1 MPDLDLLFVSTAY
14 VASALAVATA
24 ISAVSI
30 LLLGA
35 GVLWR
40 GRTRG
45 ASTQFFVLALVT
57 SFWLG
62 AWAMMY
68 ASREAGIAVSWAR
81 LGYAFGVLIPAAM
94 FHFAARVIGR
104 DRRYR
109 AAIAL
114 FWLTCAAL
122 VGVGLKTDIV
132 FAGVRHFDWGF
143 YPQSLPSAG
152 FVLFIVAA
160 VLIASIHLFW
170 RAYRDAEGKGRE
182 RGGALLLAGA
192 FGAMGLFDYLPST
205 GIDLQPAGYITALVY
220 TVIVATAVWRFE
232 LAGIT
237 PEYAATQIL
246 DTMKGA
252 VVVVDMDGRIR
263 VVNRGAASLLGYRP
277 EQLRGAH
284 IRQIFPRDENL
295 TTGQLLNSLGI
306 LEHTMAWLAADGSR
320 IDVLAASSFL
330 RDHDNNPVAVVY
342 VASDFTERKRAE
354 GALRESEH
362 RYRTLFE
369 MNPLPMW
376 VYDFESLRFTDVND
390 AAVKHYG
397 YSRTEFLRMTIRDIR
412 PSEEIEAMEQALATA
427 SPRRGPSHFRHHKK
441 DGTVIDVEITSFE
454 FVFGARHS
462 RLVIAQDITTRMR
475 ADEELRRSEERYR
488 ELFEN
493 ANDIVYTHDLAGL
506 ITTMNI
512 AGERLS
518 GYSRDEIIGT
528 HIQSIIVPEHRERA
542 ADAMEKKLRGEA
554 TATFYEVEMRSKDG
568 RRIPLELSTRMIY
581 RDGKAVGVQGIGRD
595 VTDRKA
601 SEARYRLLFERNLA
615 GVYRSTAEGTILDC
629 NDACARLFGY
639 DSREEFLGAN
649 ANDFYFDDRERERI
663 VQMLRE
669 QRQSTNLELRLRRR
683 DGTTVW
689 VLENVTLRDEDIME
703 GTIIDITDRKRAQ
716 EQVEYQAYHDS
727 LTGLPNRLLFRDRI
741 TVALAHAKRTG
752 RLSAVMFLDLDQFKL
767 VNDTLGHTV
776 GDRLLQAIGARLVTC
791 MRAEDTVAR
800 MGGDEFT
807 VLLADVADRRGAA
820 LVAQKVLEAVRHPVT
835 IDEHELYVTTSIGIS
850 VFPDEGTD
858 AESLL
863 KNADRAMYGA
873 KERGRDNY
881 QFASAAHVQPAESRL
896 VMERAMH
903 RALERDELVVHY
915 HPMVEI
921 ATGRV
926 VGAEAL
932 LRWNHPEQGL
942 IQPEDFIPLAEETQ
956 LIVPIGAWVL
966 RTAITQMKAWHDA
979 GHTWLRV
986 AVNLSPRQF
995 QDRELVMTIEKIL
1008 ADTGFPPQFVDLE
1021 ITESTAM
1028 QNAELTLT
1036 ILRRLKE
1043 MGIRISIDDFGT
1055 GYSSLSYL
1063 KRFPIDTV
1071 KIDQDFVRD
1080 LTPDDAAIIS
1090 AVISM
1095 ARALNLRVIAEGV
1108 ETEEQLAFLRREQC
1122 GEMQGFLY
1130 SQPLSAAEFESAL
1143 NAMLRVPAL

>member
-1 MPDLDLLFVSTAY
+1 
-14 VASALAVATA
+14 
-24 ISAVSI
+24 
-30 LLLGA
+30 
-35 GVLWR
+35 
-40 GRTRG
+40 
-45 ASTQFFVLALVT
+45 
-57 SFWLG
+57 
-62 AWAMMY
+62 
-68 ASREAGIAVSWAR
+68 
-81 LGYAFGVLIPAAM
+81 
-94 FHFAARVIGR
+94 
-104 DRRYR
+104 
-109 AAIAL
+109 
-114 FWLTCAAL
+114 
-122 VGVGLKTDIV
+122 
-132 FAGVRHFDWGF
+132 
-143 YPQSLPSAG
+143 
-152 FVLFIVAA
+152 
-160 VLIASIHLFW
+160 
-170 RAYRDAEGKGRE
+170 
-182 RGGALLLAGA
+182 
-192 FGAMGLFDYLPST
+192 
-205 GIDLQPAGYITALVY
+205 
-220 TVIVATAVWRFE
+220 
-232 LAGIT
+232 
-237 PEYAATQIL
+237 
-246 DTMKGA
+246 
-252 VVVVDMDGRIR
+252 
-263 VVNRGAASLLGYRP
+263 
-277 EQLRGAH
+277 
-284 IRQIFPRDENL
+284 
-295 TTGQLLNSLGI
+295 
-306 LEHTMAWLAADGSR
+306 
-320 IDVLAASSFL
+320 
-330 RDHDNNPVAVVY
+330 
-342 VASDFTERKRAE
+342 
-354 GALRESEH
+354 
-362 RYRTLFE
+362 
-369 MNPLPMW
+369 
-376 VYDFESLRFTDVND
+376 
-390 AAVKHYG
+390 
-397 YSRTEFLRMTIRDIR
+397 
-412 PSEEIEAMEQALATA
+412 
-427 SPRRGPSHFRHHKK
+427 
-441 DGTVIDVEITSFE
+441 
-454 FVFGARHS
+454 
-462 RLVIAQDITTRMR
+462 
-475 ADEELRRSEERYR
+475 
-488 ELFEN
+488 
-493 ANDIVYTHDLAGL
+493 
-506 ITTMNI
+506 
-512 AGERLS
+512 
-518 GYSRDEIIGT
+518 
-528 HIQSIIVPEHRERA
+528 
-542 ADAMEKKLRGEA
+542 
-554 TATFYEVEMRSKDG
+554 
-568 RRIPLELSTRMIY
+568 
-581 RDGKAVGVQGIGRD
+581 
-595 VTDRKA
+595 
-601 SEARYRLLFERNLA
+601 
-615 GVYRSTAEGTILDC
+615 
-629 NDACARLFGY
+629 
-639 DSREEFLGAN
+639 
-649 ANDFYFDDRERERI
+649 
-663 VQMLRE
+663 MLRE

-683 DGTTVW
+683 DGATVW
-689 VLENVTLRDEDIME
+689 VLENVTLRDEDVME

-807 VLLADVADRRGAA
+807 VLLADIADRRGAA

-896 VMERAMH
+896 AMERAMH

-932 LRWNHPEQGL
+932 LRWNHPDQGL

-966 RTAITQMKAWHDA
+966 RTAIKQMKVWHDA
-979 GHTWLRV
+979 GHACLRV

-995 QDRELVMTIEKIL
+995 QDRELVATVEAVL
-1008 ADTGFPPQFVDLE
+1008 AETGFPAQFLDLE

-1028 QNAELTLT
+1028 QNAELTLM

-1108 ETEEQLAFLRREQC
+1108 ETEEQLAFLKREQC

-1143 NAMLRVPAL
+1143 NAMLRVPVS